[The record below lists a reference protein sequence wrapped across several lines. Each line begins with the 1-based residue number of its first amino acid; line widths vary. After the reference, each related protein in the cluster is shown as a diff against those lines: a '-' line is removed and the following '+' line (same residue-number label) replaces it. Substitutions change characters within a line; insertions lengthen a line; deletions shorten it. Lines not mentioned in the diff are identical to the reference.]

1 MAKIIELG
9 IGEEIRI
16 VNDKTKKASLS
27 ITNCDG
33 VIKIREINQNVNE
46 YYSIQT
52 IDRDT
57 IRNLNYLLD
66 YEDHSIK
73 DDVPSELRQKTF
85 ELQNIYFDKLYGGA
99 NTEDILEEKYQC
111 VVKYQKEDIG

>member
-1 MAKIIELG
+1 MTKIIELG

-16 VNDKTKKASLS
+16 VNDKTKKVSLS

-33 VIKIREINQNVNE
+33 AIKVREINQNVNE

-73 DDVPSELRQKTF
+73 DDVPSELRKKTF
-85 ELQNIYFDKLYGGA
+85 ELQNIYYEKLYGKV
-99 NTEDILEEKYQC
+99 NEEDIIHEKISMYC
-111 VVKYQKEDIG
+111 KI